1 MTVQDSGSGA
11 RTPGAA
17 APSPTALSSATLHE
31 AAGRVG
37 ALPSVIGPAFPGAR
51 IAGPAFPVGCPP
63 GDNLWIHR
71 ALYAAD
77 PGEVLVVDV
86 GGGTEFGYWGEILS
100 TAAIARGLAGLV
112 ISGGV
117 RDREG
122 LADLGLPVF
131 SAGRCIRGTG
141 KDQAAVGSL
150 GATVRIGE
158 VFVDRGD
165 LVVGDADGVVVIAQA
180 DTEAVLKA
188 ALERDAREAE
198 LMRRLRAGER
208 TLDLYGW
215 H

>member
-1 MTVQDSGSGA
+1 MTVQGSGSGA

-37 ALPSVIGPAFPGAR
+37 ALPSAIGPAFPGAR

-131 SAGRCIRGTG
+131 SAGQCIRGTG